1 MTEHTPES
9 SEPFRSLSYQ
19 AMQTLWR
26 AFGVLVRVAALPFA
40 LSVGAVVLAR
50 LVGPPA
56 RYGFDVL
63 HGLFL
68 LSFITAVSRVS
79 ESQAS
84 GQLATGPS
92 LWGWAVPRPVWPG
105 VRPLLGLLGEV
116 MLLIIPGAVL
126 VFIATMLL
134 SAVLSSIDSLVLEV
148 VGIILPEFILNT
160 LLGLVLGAG
169 VAKILAE
176 RNAARR

>member
-9 SEPFRSLSYQ
+9 QEPFRSLSYQ

-26 AFGVLVRVAALPFA
+26 AFPVLLRLAVLPFA
-40 LSVGAVVLAR
+40 LSVGAVILAR

-56 RYGFDVL
+56 RYGFDIL

-68 LSFITAVSRVS
+68 LSYITSVSRVS

-84 GQLATGPS
+84 GQLVTGPN
-92 LWGWAVPRPVWPG
+92 LWGWAVPRPIWPG
-105 VRPLLGLLGEV
+105 VRPLLGLLGEAL
-116 MLLIIPGAVL
+116 LLIIPGIVL
-126 VFIATMLL
+126 LFIATMVV
-134 SAVLSSIDSLVLEV
+134 SAALSSIDSLVLEV
-148 VGIILPEFILNT
+148 VGILLPEFILNT

-169 VAKILAE
+169 VAKIIAE
-176 RNAARR
+176 RNAT